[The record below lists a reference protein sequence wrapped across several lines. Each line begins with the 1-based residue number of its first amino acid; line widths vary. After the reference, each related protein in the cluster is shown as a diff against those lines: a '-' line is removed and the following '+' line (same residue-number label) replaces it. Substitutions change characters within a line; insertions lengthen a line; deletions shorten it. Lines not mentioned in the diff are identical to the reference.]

1 MVCKDAREWINGY
14 IDGELDPLETA
25 EIERHIDGCGACSEV
40 YRHAQALH
48 SLMQE
53 RALRFEAPA
62 RLRRTIESAARKP
75 EGGPAFWRWL
85 GVGASLA
92 TLAVAIWIAVL
103 VTRPAGQDLIA
114 QEVVSSHVRSLMAG
128 HLVDVITSDQ
138 HTVKPWFNG
147 KLDFS
152 PPVKDLTGQGFLLTG
167 GRLDY
172 LGQTPAAALV
182 YRHRQHVINLFSWPA
197 ASSDRSSG
205 MKAQTLRG
213 YNLIHWA
220 EAGMTFW
227 AVSDL
232 NAGEL
237 QEFARAQ
244 STP

>member
-1 MVCKDAREWINGY
+1 VVCKDAKEWISGY

-25 EIERHIDGCGACSEV
+25 EIERHIDGCGGCSEV
-40 YRHAQALH
+40 YRRAQALH
-48 SLMQE
+48 SLMQD
-53 RALRFEAPA
+53 RSLRFEAPD

-75 EGGPAFWRWL
+75 EGVPLFWRWI

-128 HLVDVITSDQ
+128 HLVDVVTSDQ

-152 PPVKDLTGQGFLLTG
+152 PLVKDLTSQGFGLTG

-172 LGQTPAAALV
+172 LGQAPAAALV
-182 YRHRQHVINLFSWPA
+182 YRRRQHVINLFTWPA
-197 ASSDRSSG
+197 ASSDRSSSG
-205 MKAQTLRG
+205 METQSLRG
-213 YNLIHWA
+213 YNLMHWTD
-220 EAGMTFW
+220 AGMTFW

-237 QEFARAQ
+237 GEFARALR
-244 STP
+244 